1 VVGCCSWMTGDDACA
16 GTIPTGLIQYEP
28 AAVEEEPNMKIVLTY
43 DPRWG
48 YTPKDHTPFWA
59 SLDTV
64 DYVTGLL
71 EETGSTVLRVKAD
84 EAFESRLGEISSR
97 YPESLVFWLNEF
109 TPTGSGRDAFTVC
122 VLEKVGMMHTGPDS
136 QALATGLDKEKTK
149 DVFRRLGLPTPESY
163 VVYPGN
169 CLPIYQNSHWDGY
182 VIIKPLRQGN
192 SRGMDEFSV
201 VRADDVESIRERVER
216 IHDTFGEPVLVER
229 YIGGKGAREYTVPM
243 LISHDGRIAELPIT
257 EIDLAQIPAAQ
268 GRFRFLTHE
277 IKDEKY
283 YLKIPAGLAVGAVR
297 RISADVRRIIRAMN
311 GRHMTRVDMRGDSTG
326 LYYIEVNANPGK
338 NKFSYLTTSAY
349 SLGLSYPEIVAFI
362 PYQAMLKHGLVPPRK
377 LEKLVKPVVALFD
390 TRQAAQ

>member
-1 VVGCCSWMTGDDACA
+1 MR
-16 GTIPTGLIQYEP
+16 
-28 AAVEEEPNMKIVLTY
+28 IVLTY
-43 DPRWG
+43 DPRWR

-64 DYVTGLL
+64 DYITQLL
-71 EETGSTVLRVKAD
+71 EETDNTVLCVETD
-84 EAFESRLGEISSR
+84 EAFESRLEQIASK

-109 TPTGSGRDAFTVC
+109 TPTGCGRDTFTVC
-122 VLEKVGMMHTGPDS
+122 ILEKVGMMHSGPGS
-136 QALATGLDKEKTK
+136 KALATGLDKERTK

-229 YIGGKGAREYTVPM
+229 YVGGENAREYTVPM
-243 LISHDGRIAELPIT
+243 LISHDGRIAGLPIT
-257 EIDLAQIPAAQ
+257 EIDLTQIPAAQ

-283 YLKIPAGLAVGAVR
+283 YLKIPAELAAGTASR
-297 RISADVRRIIRAMN
+297 MSADVRRVVRAIG
-311 GRHMTRVDMRGDSTG
+311 GRDMIRVDMRGDSTG

-338 NKFSYLTTSAY
+338 NRFSYLTTSAY
-349 SLGLSYPEIVAFI
+349 SLGLRYPEIIGFI
-362 PYQAMLKHGLVPPRK
+362 PYQAMLKYGLVPPRK
-377 LEKLVKPVVALFD
+377 LEKLVEPVVALFD
-390 TRQAAQ
+390 TRQTA